1 MSPTDGGNRPSG
13 AQPEVAQPEVS
24 EQQLARARPPEITT
38 EKSFVYR
45 FARAAWKLWFL
56 LVHRLRVEDIKKLPA
71 EGGCLIVANHGSFL
85 DIPLIAAST
94 RRHVCFVARDTLA
107 KSRVVGFMIRHTGA
121 VMIRRGTVDRAALR
135 DIVEH
140 LKRGDCVAM
149 FPEGTRTKDGRV
161 GPFLRGMTIVARQAR
176 VPLVPCGIRGTFDIL
191 PPGKSVPRPVRCSI
205 RYGAPIEVD
214 RADPDASLERARQ
227 EVLAMVGQAP
237 DPSPPAPSPPG

>member
-1 MSPTDGGNRPSG
+1 MSQKDVT
-13 AQPEVAQPEVS
+13 EE
-24 EQQLARARPPEITT
+24 ELARARPPEITT

-45 FARAAWKLWFL
+45 LSRAAWKLWFL
-56 LVHRLRVEDIKKLPA
+56 VVHRLRIEDVEKLPA

-121 VMIRRGTVDRAALR
+121 VMIRRGAVDRAALR
-135 DIVEH
+135 EIVEH

-161 GPFLRGMTIVARQAR
+161 GAFLRGMTIVARQAK

-191 PPGKSVPRPVRCSI
+191 PPGRSLPRPVRCSI

-214 RADPDASLERARQ
+214 RADPDASLERARGV
-227 EVLAMVGQAP
+227 VLAMVGQAP
-237 DPSPPAPSPPG
+237 GPAPEASPVPEDSPSATG